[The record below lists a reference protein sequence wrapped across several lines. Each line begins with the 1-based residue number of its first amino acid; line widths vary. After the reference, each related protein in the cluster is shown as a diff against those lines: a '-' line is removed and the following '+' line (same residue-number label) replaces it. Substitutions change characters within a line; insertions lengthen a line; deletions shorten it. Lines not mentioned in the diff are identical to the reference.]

1 MPWKETNVMEL
12 KTEFVLRSLIESIPF
27 RTLCQE
33 YGISPKTG
41 YKWRQRFRESGIE
54 GLHELSRRPLNS
66 PNKLDEDT
74 ICEIVKI
81 KESHRGWG
89 ARKLLKVYTRKKSD
103 IRPPSESSVQR
114 ILTKCGL
121 VQKRKI
127 RSSDKCG
134 RIQNR
139 IKPKAPND
147 LWTVDFKGWWYTKG
161 GDRCEPLTV
170 RDDFSCFL
178 LCVEAV
184 ENARTE
190 TIKAHFERIFTIY
203 GLPKVI
209 RSDNGSPFAGR
220 RSPLGFSRL
229 SAWWVALGI
238 SLDRNRPGH
247 PQDNH
252 RHERMHQD
260 ISKEVEHA
268 IKGDLKTYQAEL
280 AAWQNIFNWDRPH
293 ESLQMKV
300 PGEVY
305 QKSTRL
311 FKGTPEKLEYPGG
324 YVVRKVDC
332 NGCIN
337 VDTAVIRIGS
347 AFRGWDVG
355 LKPIAPVNFVVWFG
369 DIRLGHLNLETESFN
384 PADSILDVQSSL
396 LEEHNNLV

>member
-209 RSDNGSPFAGR
+209 RSS
-220 RSPLGFSRL
+220 
-229 SAWWVALGI
+229 VA
-238 SLDRNRPGH
+238 
-247 PQDNH
+247 
-252 RHERMHQD
+252 
-260 ISKEVEHA
+260 
-268 IKGDLKTYQAEL
+268 YQ
-280 AAWQNIFNWDRPH
+280 
-293 ESLQMKV
+293 
-300 PGEVY
+300 
-305 QKSTRL
+305 
-311 FKGTPEKLEYPGG
+311 PGG
-324 YVVRKVDC
+324 WLWVLASIETDLVIPRIITGMKE
-332 NGCIN
+332 CIK
-337 VDTAVIRIGS
+337 IS
-347 AFRGWDVG
+347 P
-355 LKPIAPVNFVVWFG
+355 KK
-369 DIRLGHLNLETESFN
+369 LNM
-384 PADSILDVQSSL
+384 P
-396 LEEHNNLV
+396 